1 MFAKIIENGC
11 QIYASSKQ
19 ASKQK
24 NLLTSATKRNHLN
37 LEVYIFSKSD
47 SNLFIMSYKFPSE
60 RAEIVHLKLNFV
72 YSFVVYYRKLSYNNT
87 GGFGSVGKR
96 NRWTHLRID
105 LNKTANKNLSIN
117 CQRFVVVVVVEK
129 EIKIYYK
136 CSCSVL
142 CITFARHIVPFPSI

>member
-1 MFAKIIENGC
+1 MFAKKIENGC

-87 GGFGSVGKR
+87 RWIWQRGEKKSMNPFE
-96 NRWTHLRID
+96 NRFEQD
-105 LNKTANKNLSIN
+105 S
-117 CQRFVVVVVVEK
+117 E
-129 EIKIYYK
+129 
-136 CSCSVL
+136 
-142 CITFARHIVPFPSI
+142 